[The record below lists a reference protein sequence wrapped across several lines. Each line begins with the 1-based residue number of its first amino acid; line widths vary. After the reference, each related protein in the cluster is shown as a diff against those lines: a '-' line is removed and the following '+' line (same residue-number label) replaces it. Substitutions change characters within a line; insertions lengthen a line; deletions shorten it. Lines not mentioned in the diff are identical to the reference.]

1 MIKTNL
7 NMVSLIELKPRAYF
21 KTGLYL
27 SLGWGIGQIW
37 VEVMQSLTEL
47 LFMFL
52 GLAVG

>member
-7 NMVSLIELKPRAYF
+7 NMISLIELKPGAYF
-21 KTGLYL
+21 KAGLYL